1 MFLYKK
7 ENLIRG
13 QIVKRPSKKCKTPY
27 VGDVKLL
34 NQNKTFQ
41 ESFKSKDEEEY
52 LLHTPCLGCGGLC
65 DAGSEILMYPIKTK
79 CKYRAFLSIVKE
91 KNHTIYV
98 GIEPNSAEVITEL
111 ALKKNYIKELQN
123 IKSYKTQTKIGK
135 SRFDFSGVDEN
146 GVEFI
151 LEVKNVPC
159 AYYKNVATEK
169 ERKNIDSSYKW
180 NEKIGIFPIG
190 KINRKTK
197 TISERA
203 LKHIRE
209 LEEIKMTTNKRA
221 IICYV
226 IQRNDVKTFEPSA
239 CDPIYKSAVE
249 KAIKN
254 GVEIIV
260 LKVKWNENGESF
272 IIYLD

>member
-13 QIVKRPSKKCKTPY
+13 QIIKRPSKRCKTPY
-27 VGDVKLL
+27 VGDVKLYG
-34 NQNKTFQ
+34 
-41 ESFKSKDEEEY
+41 EEKQDNEEH

-65 DAGSEILMYPIKTK
+65 DAESNILIYPIKTK

-91 KNHTIYV
+91 ENNTTYV
-98 GIEPNSAEVITEL
+98 GIEPNSAEVITEI
-111 ALKKNYIKELQN
+111 ALKKNCIKELQN
-123 IKSYKTQTKIGK
+123 IKSYKTQTTIGK
-135 SRFDFSGVDEN
+135 SRFDFSGIDEN
-146 GVEFI
+146 GNKFI

-159 AYYKNVATEK
+159 AYYKNVSSEK
-169 ERKNIDSSYKW
+169 ERKNIDSSKYKW

-190 KINRKTK
+190 KINKKTK

-209 LEEIKMTTNKRA
+209 LEEIKKNTNKRTLM
-221 IICYV
+221 CYV
-226 IQRNDVKTFEPSA
+226 IQREDVKTFEPSA
-239 CDPIYKSAVE
+239 IDIIYKNAVE

-254 GVEIIV
+254 GVEIV
-260 LKVKWNENGESF
+260 LLKVKWNEKGECF
-272 IIYLD
+272 MN